1 MMSIA
6 AKVSA
11 FRSVTTGA
19 ILAAGLLW
27 GQAAAGTLGT
37 PSIAPG
43 SMPAATPTAVTFS
56 VSILDPNYTAGTA
69 NVQRLNAAGG
79 IVSVLG
85 LLHDDGLQGDAVAG
99 DKVYTLRTTLQEALP
114 GTFTFQVSAGFKG
127 ELKRVV
133 AGPLALV
140 VNSAVALP
148 TIGTAQMAPAA
159 TPAGVGV
166 LATVTALIDNGAN
179 VPTSVV
185 LQKLDG
191 NGAVLA
197 TLGNL
202 HDDGND
208 GDASAGDKTFTLRT
222 TVLENQVGSISYR
235 IAAQFPNYAPT
246 VYSAPLS
253 VAITGTA
260 TGITI
265 ASPAN
270 GAYLNTQVVTLSGSV
285 GDAAAQVKINGIAT
299 PLSDKS
305 FAVAVPL
312 NEGPNTITAVAMNSN
327 GSTSTSS
334 VLVTLDTTAPK
345 IEIYSPGA
353 GTSTSAATL
362 TVTGVV
368 NDIVVGTV
376 NSQQAT
382 VTVNGVVAE
391 VLNRSFM
398 ARDVPLAVG
407 ANPIQAVAT
416 DRAGNR
422 ATTTVNMTRVA
433 PNLAGLSVLSGNNQ
447 SAPVGA
453 GLAAPLVVSLVDS
466 RGAPQVNKPVVFRV
480 IGLDGTVSPNQAAGP
495 GLSAVAVNTD
505 AQGQARS
512 YFRLGTR
519 AGAGNNLV
527 EASAAGI
534 ATTADFVATA
544 TPGGPGLVVVDSGNN
559 QFGVVGQA
567 LPLPFIAIVTD
578 ASNNRLRGIA
588 VTFRVISGGGGF
600 GTLRSP
606 TLQSVSDSD
615 GRVAAT
621 LVMGPDA
628 GVNNNVVEV
637 SFGGN
642 TGSAAVFAATG
653 MVPGPANLTRIS
665 GVVLDNSNQP
675 IPGVTM
681 RLLQITQGNASN
693 IPQEMAA
700 PVRTNLQGQFL
711 MQPVPVGIFKL
722 MADGGTAERSGSW
735 PTLDYDMITI
745 SGQDNTV
752 GMPVYLPELNPANRV
767 CVNETTGGTVT
778 IPEAPGFAL
787 TIAPGSATFPGG
799 SRSGCVSVT
808 PVNMDKVPM
817 APGFGQQP
825 RFIVTIQPVGT
836 HFNPPARMTIP
847 NVDGLAPRAVTEM
860 YSYDHDLAS
869 FVAIGSA
876 TVSQDGATI
885 TSDIGAGV
893 IKAGWHCGGN
903 PNTTGSAGTCPTC
916 KKCEGASC
924 VADSGQDNNTC
935 TGVAGK
941 CSVCKGGTCTAEPV
955 KVTVTRTGL
964 TSTSSTG
971 SPKPGGNPAFA
982 YSLSALSGA
991 NLPIFN
997 TTDPNANPN
1006 VGAIT
1011 APANPNAGPTPG
1023 GLAQLKVVYQCQA
1036 GETAEKQFKA
1046 ATFGLSCY
1054 KLADE
1059 NDNLDAAGTCGSIRI
1074 SGVTYSGESVNPG
1087 GLTGT
1092 FCTAFLADVRLQ
1104 GSGSSRN
1111 GTKVHYTSGSNPNWT
1126 FTTVTSFTGAD
1137 NRPLIPFGS
1146 CARDRAIV
1154 PRNTTVSVEGYTLEA
1169 NDTGG
1174 AILGYRLDVFGGTG
1188 RAACAAFSNPIVM
1201 GACAPGTDTCPALE
1215 IAQ

>member
-1 MMSIA
+1 
-6 AKVSA
+6 
-11 FRSVTTGA
+11 
-19 ILAAGLLW
+19 
-27 GQAAAGTLGT
+27 
-37 PSIAPG
+37 
-43 SMPAATPTAVTFS
+43 MPAATSTPVTFS
-56 VSILDPNYTAGTA
+56 VSITDPNYTAGSA

-99 DKVYTLRTTLQEALP
+99 DKVYTLRATLLEALP
-114 GTFTFQVSAGFKG
+114 GTLKFQVSAGFKG
-127 ELKRVV
+127 EVKRVM

-140 VNSAVALP
+140 VGSTAATP
-148 TIGTAQMAPAA
+148 TIGTAQIAPGA

-166 LATVTALIDNGAN
+166 IATVTALIDNGAT
-179 VPTSVV
+179 VPTTVV

-208 GDASAGDKTFTLRT
+208 GDAGAGDKTFSLRT
-222 TVLENQVGSISYR
+222 TVLENQVGTINYR
-235 IAAQFPNYAPT
+235 IAAQFPNDAAT
-246 VYSAPLS
+246 VYSALLPI
-253 VAITGTA
+253 AITGTA
-260 TGITI
+260 TGVAIT
-265 ASPAN
+265 SPAN
-270 GAYLNTQVVTLSGSV
+270 GAYLNTPVITLTGSV
-285 GDAAAQVKINGIAT
+285 GDDAAQVKINGIAA
-299 PLSDKS
+299 PHSDKS
-305 FAVAVPL
+305 FAAAVPL
-312 NEGPNTITAVAMNSN
+312 NEGPNTITAVAANSN
-327 GSTSTSS
+327 GSTST
-334 VLVTLDTTAPK
+334 
-345 IEIYSPGA
+345 G
-353 GTSTSAATL
+353 AATL

-398 ARDVPLAVG
+398 ARDVPLTVG
-407 ANPIQAVAT
+407 ANAIQAVAT

-422 ATTTVNMTRVA
+422 ATTTVNLTRAA

-453 GLAAPLVVSLVDS
+453 NLAAPLVVSLVDS

-495 GLSAVAVNTD
+495 GLGAVAVNTD

-512 YFRLGTR
+512 YFRLGSR
-519 AGAGNNLV
+519 AGAGAGNNLV

-534 ATTADFVATA
+534 ATTVDFVATA
-544 TPGGPGLVVVDSGNN
+544 SPGGPRLVVVDSGNN

-578 ASNNRLRGIA
+578 ASNNRLRGIPVA
-588 VTFRVISGGGGF
+588 FSVTGGGGGF
-600 GTLRSP
+600 GTPRSP
-606 TLQSVSDSD
+606 TLQGVSDSD
-615 GRVAAT
+615 GGVAAT

-637 SFGGN
+637 SFGDNPGY
-642 TGSAAVFAATG
+642 SAAFAATG

-693 IPQEMAA
+693 IAQEMAT

-722 MADGGTAERSGSW
+722 MADGGTAARSGSW

-745 SGQDNTV
+745 SGHDNTV

-817 APGFGQQP
+817 SPGFGQQP
-825 RFIVTIQPVGT
+825 RFIVTIEPVGT

-876 TVSQDGATI
+876 TVSQDGSTI
-885 TSDIGAGV
+885 MSDIGAGV

-903 PNTTGSAGTCPTC
+903 PSTTGSAGTCPDRA
-916 KKCEGASC
+916 AS
-924 VADSGQDNNTC
+924 VAH
-935 TGVAGK
+935 
-941 CSVCKGGTCTAEPV
+941 
-955 KVTVTRTGL
+955 
-964 TSTSSTG
+964 
-971 SPKPGGNPAFA
+971 
-982 YSLSALSGA
+982 
-991 NLPIFN
+991 
-997 TTDPNANPN
+997 
-1006 VGAIT
+1006 
-1011 APANPNAGPTPG
+1011 
-1023 GLAQLKVVYQCQA
+1023 
-1036 GETAEKQFKA
+1036 
-1046 ATFGLSCY
+1046 
-1054 KLADE
+1054 
-1059 NDNLDAAGTCGSIRI
+1059 
-1074 SGVTYSGESVNPG
+1074 
-1087 GLTGT
+1087 
-1092 FCTAFLADVRLQ
+1092 RLQ
-1104 GSGSSRN
+1104 GAVLQWRQCGE
-1111 GTKVHYTSGSNPNWT
+1111 P
-1126 FTTVTSFTGAD
+1126 
-1137 NRPLIPFGS
+1137 
-1146 CARDRAIV
+1146 
-1154 PRNTTVSVEGYTLEA
+1154 
-1169 NDTGG
+1169 
-1174 AILGYRLDVFGGTG
+1174 
-1188 RAACAAFSNPIVM
+1188 
-1201 GACAPGTDTCPALE
+1201 
-1215 IAQ
+1215 

>member
-1 MMSIA
+1 MSTA
-6 AKVSA
+6 ANVSV
-11 FRSVTTGA
+11 FRSVTTSA
-19 ILAAGLLW
+19 ILAGALLW
-27 GQAAAGTLGT
+27 GQASAGTLGA

-43 SMPAATPTAVTFS
+43 SMPAATPTQVTFL
-56 VSILDPNYTAGTA
+56 VSITDPNYTAGSA
-69 NVQRLNAAGG
+69 NVQRLNATGG
-79 IVSVLG
+79 IASVLG
-85 LLHDDGLQGDAVAG
+85 LLRDDGLQGDAVAG
-99 DKVYTLRTTLQEALP
+99 DKVYSLRAALQEALP
-114 GTFTFQVSAGFKG
+114 GTLNFQVSAGFKG
-127 ELKRVV
+127 ELRRTM

-140 VNSAVALP
+140 VSSAPATL
-148 TIGTAQMAPAA
+148 TIGTAQLVPDA

-166 LATVTALIDNGAN
+166 LATVTALIDNGAIT
-179 VPTSVV
+179 PTSVV

-191 NGAVLA
+191 NGALLA

-202 HDDGND
+202 HDDGID
-208 GDASAGDKTFTLRT
+208 GDAGAGDKTFSLRT
-222 TVLENQVGSISYR
+222 TVLENQVGNVRYR
-235 IAAQFPNYAPT
+235 IAAQFPNHAPT

-253 VAITGTA
+253 IVITGTA

-265 ASPAN
+265 TSPAS
-270 GAYLNTQVVTLSGSV
+270 GAYLNTPVITLSGSV

-305 FAVAVPL
+305 FATAVPL
-312 NEGPNTITAVAMNSN
+312 NEGPNTITAVATNSN

-334 VLVTLDTTAPK
+334 VLITLDTTAPK

-353 GTSTSAATL
+353 GASTGAATL

-376 NSQQAT
+376 NAQQAT
-382 VTVNGVVAE
+382 VTVNGIAAE

-407 ANPIQAVAT
+407 VNPIQAVAT

-422 ATTTVNMTRVA
+422 ATTTVNLTRVA
-433 PNLAGLSVLSGNNQ
+433 PNLAGLSVLSGNSQ
-447 SAPVGA
+447 SAPVGVN
-453 GLAAPLVVSLVDS
+453 LAAPLVVLLVDS
-466 RGAPQVNKPVVFRV
+466 RGAPQINKPVVFRV
-480 IGLDGTVSPNQAAGP
+480 IGLDGTLSLSQAAGP
-495 GLSAVAVNTD
+495 GLGAVAVNTD

-512 YFRLGTR
+512 YFRLGSR

-527 EASAAGI
+527 EASTAGI
-534 ATTADFVATA
+534 VTTADFVASA
-544 TPGGPGLVVVDSGNN
+544 TPGAARMVVVDSGNN

-588 VTFRVISGGGGF
+588 VTFRVTGGGGGF
-600 GTLRSP
+600 GALRSP
-606 TLQSVSDSD
+606 TSQSVSDSD

-628 GVNNNVVEV
+628 GVNNNVIEV

-642 TGSAAVFAATG
+642 TGSSAAFAATG

-681 RLLQITQGNASN
+681 RLLQINQGNASN
-693 IPQEMAA
+693 IAQEMAP
-700 PVRTNLQGQFL
+700 PVRTSPQGQFL

-735 PTLDYDMITI
+735 PTLDYDIITI
-745 SGQDNTV
+745 AGKDNTL
-752 GMPVYLPELNPANRV
+752 GMPVYLPELNLANRV
-767 CVNETTGGTVT
+767 CINETTGGTVT

-817 APGFGQQP
+817 SPGFGQQP

-876 TVSQDGATI
+876 TVSQDGSTI
-885 TSDIGAGV
+885 TSDVGSGV

-903 PNTTGSAGTCPTC
+903 PSTTGSAGTCPTC
-916 KKCEGASC
+916 SKCEGASC
-924 VADSGQDNNTC
+924 VADNGQTPPQASPTDCKEQFCNGGGVETRNKDAEILPEACKECKSGSPANRADGSTPADAESCCFQGRPLPKFNNPYSTLTAQCPRRTQVADTHRQHDIDGCTAGLTLNIQDPMRGKFGAGWVGQASTEFGRPQGLVGSAGGALALACNLHDICYQSCGSDKGACDTGMRDRFRNTC
-935 TGVAGK
+935 A
-941 CSVCKGGTCTAEPV
+941 A
-955 KVTVTRTGL
+955 
-964 TSTSSTG
+964 
-971 SPKPGGNPAFA
+971 A
-982 YSLSALSGA
+982 Y
-991 NLPIFN
+991 P
-997 TTDPNANPN
+997 P
-1006 VGAIT
+1006 
-1011 APANPNAGPTPG
+1011 
-1023 GLAQLKVVYQCQA
+1023 
-1036 GETAEKQFKA
+1036 
-1046 ATFGLSCY
+1046 
-1054 KLADE
+1054 
-1059 NDNLDAAGTCGSIRI
+1059 
-1074 SGVTYSGESVNPG
+1074 
-1087 GLTGT
+1087 
-1092 FCTAFLADVRLQ
+1092 
-1104 GSGSSRN
+1104 
-1111 GTKVHYTSGSNPNWT
+1111 
-1126 FTTVTSFTGAD
+1126 
-1137 NRPLIPFGS
+1137 
-1146 CARDRAIV
+1146 
-1154 PRNTTVSVEGYTLEA
+1154 
-1169 NDTGG
+1169 
-1174 AILGYRLDVFGGTG
+1174 
-1188 RAACAAFSNPIVM
+1188 
-1201 GACAPGTDTCPALE
+1201 TCPADLTAE
-1215 IAQ
+1215 QCQGDGGYMEQRGECGVNTFSYANLYYQGVNFGGGSAYEERQTQYCQCCGN

>member
-1 MMSIA
+1 MMSTA
-6 AKVSA
+6 ANFGM
-11 FRSVTTGA
+11 FRSVASGAIVTGA
-19 ILAAGLLW
+19 LLW
-27 GQAAAGTLGT
+27 GQAAAGTLGAPAMT
-37 PSIAPG
+37 PGAITVG
-43 SMPAATPTAVTFS
+43 TPAAVTFS
-56 VSILDPNYTAGTA
+56 VAITDPNYTAGTA

-79 IVSVLG
+79 IASVQG
-85 LLHDDGLQGDAVAG
+85 LLRDDGLNGDEVAG
-99 DKVYTLRTTLQEALP
+99 DKVYTLRATLQEAAE
-114 GTFTFQVSAGFKG
+114 GTVKFQVSAGFKG
-127 ELKRVV
+127 ELKRTF
-133 AGPLALV
+133 AGPLLLTVSGA
-140 VNSAVALP
+140 AAP
-148 TIGTAQMAPAA
+148 TIGAAQFAPAA

-166 LATVTALIDNGAN
+166 VATVTALIDNGAT

-185 LQKLDG
+185 LQKLDA

-197 TLGNL
+197 TLGTL
-202 HDDGND
+202 HDDGID
-208 GDASAGDKTFTLRT
+208 GDAGAGDKTYSLRT
-222 TVLENQVGSISYR
+222 TVLENQAGTVNYR
-235 IAAQFPNYAPT
+235 IAAQFPNVAQA

-253 VAITGTA
+253 IAITGTA
-260 TGITI
+260 TGVTI
-265 ASPAN
+265 VSPAN
-270 GAYLNTQVVTLSGSV
+270 GAYLNTQVVTLSGNV
-285 GDAAAQVKINGIAT
+285 GDGAAQVKINGIAT
-299 PLSDKS
+299 PLSGLS
-305 FAVAVPL
+305 FAAAVPL
-312 NEGPNTITAVAMNSN
+312 NEGPNTITAVASNSN

-334 VLVTLDTTAPK
+334 VLLTLDTTAPK
-345 IEIYSPGA
+345 IEIYSPAA
-353 GTSTSAATL
+353 GGSTSAATL

-376 NSQQAT
+376 NPQQAT
-382 VTVNGVVAE
+382 VTVNGIAAE

-422 ATTTVNMTRVA
+422 ATTTVNLTRVA
-433 PNLAGLSVLSGNNQ
+433 ATAARLSAVSGNNQ

-453 GLAAPLVVSLVDS
+453 ALAAPLVVSLLDS
-466 RGAPQVNKPVVFRV
+466 QGAPQANKPVVFRV
-480 IGLDGTVSPNQAAGP
+480 IGLDGTLSPNQAAGP

-505 AQGQARS
+505 SQGQARS
-512 YFRLGTR
+512 YFTLGSR

-527 EASAAGI
+527 EASTAGI

-544 TPGGPGLVVVDSGNN
+544 TPGAAQLVVVDSGNN
-559 QFGVVGQA
+559 QFGVVGQP

-578 ASNNRLRGIA
+578 NSNNRLRGIP
-588 VTFRVISGGGGF
+588 VTFSATGGGGGF
-600 GTLRSP
+600 GAARLP
-606 TLQSVSDSD
+606 TLQTTSDSD

-642 TGSAAVFAATG
+642 TGHRAAFAATG
-653 MVPGPANLTRIS
+653 MVPGPASQTRIS

-693 IPQEMAA
+693 IPQEMAPA
-700 PVRTNLQGQFL
+700 VRTNLQGQFL

-745 SGQDNTV
+745 SGQDNTI

-767 CVNETTGGTVT
+767 CVNETTGGVVT

-876 TVSQDGATI
+876 TVSQDGSTI

-916 KKCEGASC
+916 KKCEGANC
-924 VADSGQDNNTC
+924 VADNGQTPPQASPTDCKEQYCSG
-935 TGVAGK
+935 GSVANRNK
-941 CSVCKGGTCTAEPV
+941 DSEQPTEVCKECKNGSPANRADGSTPADPESCCFQGRQLPKFNNPYSTLTAQCPRRTQ
-955 KVTVTRTGL
+955 VTDAHRQHDIDGCSGGL
-964 TSTSSTG
+964 TSNIQDPMRGKFGAGWLGQASTEFGRAQGLVG
-971 SPKPGGNPAFA
+971 SAGAALPLACNLHDICYQSCGSDKGGCDTAMRDRIRGTCAVAYPPTCPGGMTTEQCQGDNGYMEQRGECAIDTFS
-982 YSLSALSGA
+982 YA
-991 NLPIFN
+991 NLY
-997 TTDPNANPN
+997 
-1006 VGAIT
+1006 
-1011 APANPNAGPTPG
+1011 
-1023 GLAQLKVVYQCQA
+1023 YQ
-1036 GETAEKQFKA
+1036 
-1046 ATFGLSCY
+1046 
-1054 KLADE
+1054 
-1059 NDNLDAAGTCGSIRI
+1059 
-1074 SGVTYSGESVNPG
+1074 GVN
-1087 GLTGT
+1087 
-1092 FCTAFLADVRLQ
+1092 
-1104 GSGSSRN
+1104 
-1111 GTKVHYTSGSNPNWT
+1111 
-1126 FTTVTSFTGAD
+1126 
-1137 NRPLIPFGS
+1137 
-1146 CARDRAIV
+1146 
-1154 PRNTTVSVEGYTLEA
+1154 
-1169 NDTGG
+1169 
-1174 AILGYRLDVFGGTG
+1174 FGGGSAYEERQTQYCQCCG
-1188 RAACAAFSNPIVM
+1188 
-1201 GACAPGTDTCPALE
+1201 D
-1215 IAQ
+1215 

>member
-1 MMSIA
+1 MSTVA
-6 AKVSA
+6 NVSV
-11 FRSVTTGA
+11 FRSVAIGA
-19 ILAAGLLW
+19 ILAGALLW
-27 GQAAAGTLGT
+27 GQATGGTLGT

-43 SMPAATPTAVTFS
+43 SMPAVTPMQVTFS
-56 VSILDPNYTAGTA
+56 VSITDPNYTAGTA

-79 IVSVLG
+79 IASVLG
-85 LLHDDGLQGDAVAG
+85 LLRDDGLQGDAVAG
-99 DKVYTLRTTLQEALP
+99 DKVYTLRVTLQEALP
-114 GTFTFQVSAGFKG
+114 GTVNFQVSGGFKG
-127 ELKRVV
+127 ELKRTM

-140 VNSAVALP
+140 VNGAVAAP
-148 TIGTAQMAPAA
+148 RIGTAQMAPGA
-159 TPAGVGV
+159 TPAGVGM
-166 LATVTALIDNGAN
+166 LATVTALIDNGATT
-179 VPTSVV
+179 PTSVV

-202 HDDGND
+202 HDDGID
-208 GDASAGDKTFTLRT
+208 GDAGAGDKTFSLRT
-222 TVLENQVGSISYR
+222 TVLENQVGNVGYR
-235 IAAQFPNYAPT
+235 VAVQFPNHPMT

-260 TGITI
+260 TGISIT
-265 ASPAN
+265 SPAS
-270 GAYLNTQVVTLSGSV
+270 GAYLNTPVITLTGSV
-285 GDAAAQVKINGIAT
+285 GDAAAQVRINGIAT

-305 FAVAVPL
+305 FAAAVPL
-312 NEGPNTITAVAMNSN
+312 NEGPNTITAVSTNSN

-334 VLVTLDTTAPK
+334 VLITLDTTAPK

-353 GTSTSAATL
+353 GASTGAATV

-422 ATTTVNMTRVA
+422 ATTTVTLTRVA

-447 SAPVGA
+447 SAPVGVN
-453 GLAAPLVVSLVDS
+453 LAAPLVVSLVDS

-480 IGLDGTVSPNQAAGP
+480 IGLDGTLAPSQAAGP
-495 GLSAVAVNTD
+495 GLGAVAVNTD

-512 YFRLGTR
+512 YFRLGSR

-544 TPGGPGLVVVDSGNN
+544 TPGAARMVVVDSGNN

-578 ASNNRLRGIA
+578 ASNNRLRDIS

-600 GTLRSP
+600 GALRSP

-615 GRVAAT
+615 GRIAAT

-628 GVNNNVVEV
+628 GVNNNVIEV

-642 TGSAAVFAATG
+642 TGSAAAFAATG

-675 IPGVTM
+675 LPGVTM

-693 IPQEMAA
+693 IPQEMAT

-722 MADGGTAERSGSW
+722 MADGGTAARSGSW
-735 PTLDYDMITI
+735 PTLDYDLITI
-745 SGQDNTV
+745 SGQDNTL
-752 GMPVYLPELNPANRV
+752 GMPVYLPELNLANRV

-778 IPEAPGFAL
+778 VPEAPGFAL

-817 APGFGQQP
+817 SPGFGQQP

-876 TVSQDGATI
+876 TVSQDGSTI

-903 PNTTGSAGTCPTC
+903 PSTTGSAGTCPTC
-916 KKCEGASC
+916 NKCEGASC
-924 VADSGQDNNTC
+924 VADNGQTPPQASPTDCKEQFCSGGGVANRNKDSEKTGQDCKECKN
-935 TGVAGK
+935 GAPAPVAGQVPNPNDELSCCFQGNK
-941 CSVCKGGTCTAEPV
+941 IANVAPTYNLLMQQCSPTLRSQNKSLRHIIDGCSNSPDNPMAVANPFTQLN
-955 KVTVTRTGL
+955 RTG
-964 TSTSSTG
+964 TSTAFG
-971 SPKPGGNPAFA
+971 AEEGNPPMSGNNAPGRDLPCNWHDVGYQTCGRSQATSDADLRTRAELVCDVAYRLPNPYAAASSNFNEFA
-982 YSLSALSGA
+982 EERSDCMGY
-991 NLPIFN
+991 
-997 TTDPNANPN
+997 
-1006 VGAIT
+1006 
-1011 APANPNAGPTPG
+1011 
-1023 GLAQLKVVYQCQA
+1023 
-1036 GETAEKQFKA
+1036 A
-1046 ATFGLSCY
+1046 ATYF
-1054 KLADE
+1054 
-1059 NDNLDAAGTCGSIRI
+1059 N
-1074 SGVTYSGESVNPG
+1074 V
-1087 GLTGT
+1087 
-1092 FCTAFLADVRLQ
+1092 LQ
-1104 GSGSSRN
+1104 QVG
-1111 GTKVHYTSGSNPNWT
+1111 
-1126 FTTVTSFTGAD
+1126 
-1137 NRPLIPFGS
+1137 
-1146 CARDRAIV
+1146 
-1154 PRNTTVSVEGYTLEA
+1154 
-1169 NDTGG
+1169 GG
-1174 AILGYRLDVFGGTG
+1174 AYRERQQQYCTCC
-1188 RAACAAFSNPIVM
+1188 RPIN
-1201 GACAPGTDTCPALE
+1201 AP
-1215 IAQ
+1215 